1 MKKGLIN
8 STNGIKQLLKLSG
21 LFKKITSSSYD
32 EELLITAR
40 TLLQVVDLIDHY
52 TYSHSLRVASL
63 ADCIALKMGLRTELR
78 KTLHDGA
85 LLHDV
90 GKIGVGK
97 YILCK
102 EGPLSDDEWLLLKR
116 HPLIGY
122 EMLENMGYSNGVL
135 SIVRHHHEHY
145 DGKGYPDGLKGEEIP
160 FLARII
166 SVADSFDA
174 MTTKRPYRS
183 AYSTYKTLEEIK
195 QCSGSQFDPD
205 VAATINNEL
214 KYVPH

>member
-1 MKKGLIN
+1 MQKRILN
-8 STNGIKQLLKLSG
+8 LNNVIKQLFKLPG
-21 LFKKITSSSYD
+21 QFIKTTSSSNN
-32 EELLITAR
+32 EELLIIAR
-40 TLLQVVDLIDHY
+40 TLLRVVDLIDHY
-52 TYSHSLRVASL
+52 TCSHSLRVASL
-63 ADCIALKMGLRTELR
+63 ADCVAVKMGLRAELR

-97 YILCK
+97 HILCK

-116 HPLIGY
+116 HAIIGY
-122 EMLENMGYSNGVL
+122 EALENMGYSEGVL

-145 DGKGYPDGLKGEEIP
+145 DGKGYPDGLKGGEIP

-174 MTTKRPYRS
+174 MTTRRPYHS
-183 AYSTYKTLEEIK
+183 AYSTYRALEEIK
-195 QCSGSQFDPD
+195 QCSGSQFDPE
-205 VAATINNEL
+205 VAAAFNKIII
-214 KYVPH
+214 

>member
-1 MKKGLIN
+1 MKKRFF
-8 STNGIKQLLKLSG
+8 KYVKKPLLKLPG
-21 LFKKITSSSYD
+21 LFKKTTSLSYN
-32 EELLITAR
+32 EELLIVAR
-40 TLLQVVDLIDHY
+40 TLLRVVDLIDHY
-52 TYSHSLRVASL
+52 TCSHSLRVASL
-63 ADCIALKMGLRTELR
+63 ADCIAVKMGLNAELR

-97 YILCK
+97 HILCK
-102 EGPLSDDEWLLLKR
+102 EGPLNDDEWLLLKR

-122 EMLENMGYSNGVL
+122 EMLENMGYSTGVL

-145 DGKGYPDGLKGEEIP
+145 DGKGYPDGFKGREIP

-174 MTTKRPYRS
+174 MTTKRPYHP
-183 AYSTYKTLEEIK
+183 AYSTYKALEEIT

-205 VAATINNEL
+205 VATAIN
-214 KYVPH
+214 KIII